1 MMILDCLF
9 THHNHHRIMI
19 IIIKTSSFTE
29 CKSPHFDRLLQRR
42 IPEESH
48 RRRRES
54 VHCALGNDLDYYPDS
69 DGDGDGDV
77 VGDGD
82 D

>member
-1 MMILDCLF
+1 MMILDGLF
-9 THHNHHRIMI
+9 THHNHHCIMI

-29 CKSPHFDRLLQRR
+29 CKSAHFDRLLQRR

-48 RRRRES
+48 CRRRES
-54 VHCALGNDLDYYPDS
+54 VHCALGNDLDYHHDSDGDS
-69 DGDGDGDV
+69 DGDGDV
-77 VGDGD
+77 FGD